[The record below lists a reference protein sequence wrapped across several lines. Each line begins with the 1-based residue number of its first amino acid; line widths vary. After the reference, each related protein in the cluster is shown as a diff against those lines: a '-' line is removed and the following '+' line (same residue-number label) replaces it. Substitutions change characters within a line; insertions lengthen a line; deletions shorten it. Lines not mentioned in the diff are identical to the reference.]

1 MAIENYSKREINLKE
16 LYTGEALCR
25 EVGDLP
31 FFPDNDDTMGLF
43 YAAKRVCLS
52 CVLKVKCQNYAIQ
65 NKVTGIWGGT
75 SAEERRKFRLK
86 NGIVA
91 KEVA

>member
-65 NKVTGIWGGT
+65 NEVTGIWGGT

-86 NGIVA
+86 NKIVA